1 MAASS
6 GQILAADGPAEVEI
20 KGRRITD
27 EQKRH
32 LRADFVT
39 ENAYDWSKVLFQA
52 HVLLLLAITI
62 FAGLNS
68 GSIGRQYKNY
78 KSTMEFKILVGN
90 AMTAFHITLG
100 SECKS
105 TEEAKTLP
113 FAKMTLTV
121 LSNTYVYFMKVA
133 EETGELSLLPPNL
146 EKFLN
151 RCHELES
158 NSSLS
163 YDEILKQITE
173 SERDAILSFDVFN
186 VLYLLPMWAEPWKE
200 FAHIESLEF
209 IYNDVNSVIST
220 LELQSKVRRIEAC
233 GEDKP
238 LLHEFYSSTYA
249 HDLVRKPEPAEL
261 YKDHAFNSAIAGLD
275 IFVPRIPA
283 MAIAGNST
291 PFQVL
296 FFRVYEMNGHEELNK
311 LLIRAGL
318 VDNSEEDVDMSS
330 SSPVPPELICQFCLF
345 WYRPLYVVN
354 SHLSAVGSSN

>member
-1 MAASS
+1 
-6 GQILAADGPAEVEI
+6 
-20 KGRRITD
+20 
-27 EQKRH
+27 
-32 LRADFVT
+32 
-39 ENAYDWSKVLFQA
+39 
-52 HVLLLLAITI
+52 
-62 FAGLNS
+62 
-68 GSIGRQYKNY
+68 
-78 KSTMEFKILVGN
+78 
-90 AMTAFHITLG
+90 
-100 SECKS
+100 
-105 TEEAKTLP
+105 
-113 FAKMTLTV
+113 
-121 LSNTYVYFMKVA
+121 
-133 EETGELSLLPPNL
+133 
-146 EKFLN
+146 
-151 RCHELES
+151 
-158 NSSLS
+158 
-163 YDEILKQITE
+163 
-173 SERDAILSFDVFN
+173 
-186 VLYLLPMWAEPWKE
+186 MWAEPWKE

-261 YKDHAFNSAIAGLD
+261 YKDHAFNSSETGLD

-296 FFRVYEMNGHEELNK
+296 FFRVYETVGHEELNK